1 MTADSQANAGRSAS
15 SRGAMAAALLIG
27 TVGLVIA
34 GVQPVFFGALL
45 AADRLSAAQVGHVAA
60 AELVSIGIGVVIA
73 ESFLERVSVW
83 LSTLVALALVASLN
97 LATVWTS
104 GLGVLFV
111 RGLVGLSAGVLVWMT
126 TGVIVRSARPTALSA
141 AFLLT
146 QAIVQFATSTGLA
159 IAAPNARDGVPVTI
173 AVLAVVAMLLVPL
186 LPKRLNPLP
195 RDPAQVSGLP
205 PLRGWVVLAAS
216 LLIQSC
222 IVGAWVYFEP
232 LGRQAGMTP
241 QQVAFAVPASL
252 GAQVVGGFAAI
263 FLARRLPWF
272 VSLIVSSIALSAVLF
287 ILSTPPGA
295 TVFFVLE
302 TLFGAVWI
310 FITPFLTPLSIEN
323 DPTRRTALLVPS
335 AVLVGSGLGP
345 LAASTLADDASAGR
359 VLQLCALLA
368 IGATLLIVGLYVTR
382 SRVAGGQAAPHA

>member
-97 LATVWTS
+97 FATVWTS

-173 AVLAVVAMLLVPL
+173 AVLAAAAMLLVPL

-205 PLRGWVVLAAS
+205 PLRGWVALAAS

-272 VSLIVSSIALSAVLF
+272 VSLIVSSVALSAVLF

>member
-1 MTADSQANAGRSAS
+1 MTADSQANAGQGAL
-15 SRGAMAAALLIG
+15 SRAAMAAALLIG

-146 QAIVQFATSTGLA
+146 QAIIQFATSTGLA

-173 AVLAVVAMLLVPL
+173 AVLATAALLLVPL

-272 VSLIVSSIALSAVLF
+272 VSLMVSSIALSAVLF

-295 TVFFVLE
+295 AAFFVLE
-302 TLFGAVWI
+302 TLFGAIWI

-359 VLQLCALLA
+359 VLQLCAVLA

-382 SRVAGGQAAPHA
+382 SRIAGGEAAPHA

>member
-1 MTADSQANAGRSAS
+1 
-15 SRGAMAAALLIG
+15 MAAALLIG

-173 AVLAVVAMLLVPL
+173 AVLAVAAMLLVPL

-205 PLRGWVVLAAS
+205 R
-216 LLIQSC
+216 C
-222 IVGAWVYFEP
+222 
-232 LGRQAGMTP
+232 
-241 QQVAFAVPASL
+241 
-252 GAQVVGGFAAI
+252 GGG
-263 FLARRLPWF
+263 LSWRR
-272 VSLIVSSIALSAVLF
+272 
-287 ILSTPPGA
+287 
-295 TVFFVLE
+295 
-302 TLFGAVWI
+302 
-310 FITPFLTPLSIEN
+310 
-323 DPTRRTALLVPS
+323 
-335 AVLVGSGLGP
+335 
-345 LAASTLADDASAGR
+345 
-359 VLQLCALLA
+359 
-368 IGATLLIVGLYVTR
+368 R
-382 SRVAGGQAAPHA
+382 S

>member
-173 AVLAVVAMLLVPL
+173 AVLAAAAMLLVPL

-295 TVFFVLE
+295 TAFFALE

-335 AVLVGSGLGP
+335 AVLIGSGLGP

>member
-1 MTADSQANAGRSAS
+1 
-15 SRGAMAAALLIG
+15 MAAALLIG

-97 LATVWTS
+97 FATVWTS

-173 AVLAVVAMLLVPL
+173 AVLAAAAMLLVPL

-205 PLRGWVVLAAS
+205 PLRGWVALAAS

-272 VSLIVSSIALSAVLF
+272 VSLIVSSVALSAVLF

>member
-1 MTADSQANAGRSAS
+1 
-15 SRGAMAAALLIG
+15 
-27 TVGLVIA
+27 
-34 GVQPVFFGALL
+34 
-45 AADRLSAAQVGHVAA
+45 
-60 AELVSIGIGVVIA
+60 
-73 ESFLERVSVW
+73 
-83 LSTLVALALVASLN
+83 
-97 LATVWTS
+97 
-104 GLGVLFV
+104 
-111 RGLVGLSAGVLVWMT
+111 
-126 TGVIVRSARPTALSA
+126 
-141 AFLLT
+141 
-146 QAIVQFATSTGLA
+146 
-159 IAAPNARDGVPVTI
+159 
-173 AVLAVVAMLLVPL
+173 
-186 LPKRLNPLP
+186 
-195 RDPAQVSGLP
+195 
-205 PLRGWVVLAAS
+205 LAAS

-295 TVFFVLE
+295 TAFFVLE

>member
-1 MTADSQANAGRSAS
+1 
-15 SRGAMAAALLIG
+15 MAAALLIG

-146 QAIVQFATSTGLA
+146 QAIIQFATSTGLA

-173 AVLAVVAMLLVPL
+173 AVLATAALLLVPL

-272 VSLIVSSIALSAVLF
+272 VSLMVSSIALSAVLF

-295 TVFFVLE
+295 AAFFVLE
-302 TLFGAVWI
+302 TLFGAIWI

-359 VLQLCALLA
+359 VLQLCAVLA

-382 SRVAGGQAAPHA
+382 SRIAGGEAAPHA

>member
-1 MTADSQANAGRSAS
+1 
-15 SRGAMAAALLIG
+15 MAAALLIG

-173 AVLAVVAMLLVPL
+173 AVLAAAAMLLVPL

-295 TVFFVLE
+295 TAFFALE

-335 AVLVGSGLGP
+335 AVLIGSGLGP